1 VTFIRQRLVPV
12 EIIGRNIMAIFWAA
26 FFVLFPVLVIYL
38 SQRIPFLNRLGSVVI
53 CYAVGILIGNIGVLP
68 ENIFDTQDLFMTLAI
83 PIAIPL
89 IFFSIDIKRWSRLAG
104 KSLLSFAF
112 CLVGVTVTVCAGYF
126 LFKNLIGDETWKVSG
141 MLIGVYTGGTP
152 NLAAIGTALQID
164 PTVYVAAHTSDVA
177 VGAIWFLIVITV
189 LQRVLLKFLPA
200 FQAAGD
206 ENQGQEEANFD
217 SYVGIFQRKVVL
229 PLLGAFGIAIG
240 IFAIGAGLTFVVP
253 KDYAMLV
260 AILTVS
266 TLGIAFSFI
275 PAIRRIPM
283 TFQLGQ
289 YLILIFCLVV
299 SSMADIRELLTTA
312 PAMIGF
318 VAFVYFTSVAIHVA
332 LAAIAR
338 IDADT
343 VIITSVA
350 GLYSPPFVP
359 MVAAVLKN
367 KEIVVSGVIT
377 GIIGWVIGT
386 YLGIAIAY
394 TLQMF

>member
-1 VTFIRQRLVPV
+1 MI
-12 EIIGRNIMAIFWAA
+12 IFWIL
-26 FFVLFPVLVIYL
+26 FFILFPALVIYL
-38 SQRIPFLNRLGSVVI
+38 CQRFTPLNRLGSVVI

-68 ENIFDTQDLFMTLAI
+68 ENIFDTQDMLMTLTI

-112 CLVGVTVTVCAGYF
+112 ALVGVVITVCAGYF
-126 LFKNLIGDETWKVSG
+126 LFRGLVGGEAWKVGG

-177 VGAIWFLIVITV
+177 VGAIWFLILITV

-200 FQAAGD
+200 FQSAGG
-206 ENQGQEEANFD
+206 ENQSQDEVNFD
-217 SYVGIFQRKVVL
+217 SYVGIFQRKVIL

-240 IFAIGAGLTFVVP
+240 IFAVGAGLTFVVP
-253 KDYAMLV
+253 KDYAMVV

-266 TLGIAFSFI
+266 TLGIAFSFV
-275 PAIRRIPM
+275 PAVRRIPM
-283 TFQLGQ
+283 TFQFGQ
-289 YLILIFCLVV
+289 YLILIFCLAV
-299 SSMADIRELLTTA
+299 SSMADIKELLTTA

-318 VAFVYFTSVAIHVA
+318 VAFVYFISVAIHVA
-332 LAAIAR
+332 LSAIAR

-350 GLYSPPFVP
+350 ALYSPPFVP
-359 MVAAVLKN
+359 MVASVLKN

-377 GIIGWVIGT
+377 GIIGWVVGT

-394 TLQMF
+394 TLHMF

>member
-1 VTFIRQRLVPV
+1 M
-12 EIIGRNIMAIFWAA
+12 NIFWAV

-38 SQRIPFLNRLGSVVI
+38 CQRFPILNKLGAVVI
-53 CYAVGILIGNIGVLP
+53 CYAVGIIIGNIGILP
-68 ENIFDTQDLFMTLAI
+68 ENIFGVQDTLMTLVI
-83 PIAIPL
+83 PLAIPL

-104 KSLLSFAF
+104 KSLLSFTFEVLA
-112 CLVGVTVTVCAGYF
+112 VVIVVCAGYF
-126 LFKNLIGDETWKVSG
+126 MFRSLIGEETWKVSG

-164 PTVYVAAHTSDVA
+164 PTVYVATHASDVII
-177 VGAIWFLIVITV
+177 GAIWLLIIITV
-189 LQRVLLKFLPA
+189 LQRILLKFLPP
-200 FQAAGD
+200 FQRLGD
-206 ENQGQEEANFD
+206 ESQSQEQANFD
-217 SYVGIFQRKVVL
+217 SYVGIFQRKVII
-229 PLLGAFGIAIG
+229 PLLGAFGIAVG
-240 IFAIGAGLTFVVP
+240 IFAVGAGLTLVVP
-253 KDYAMLV
+253 KEFAMVV

-299 SSMADIRELLTTA
+299 SSMADVKELLNTA
-312 PAMIGF
+312 PAMIGL
-318 VAFVYFTSVAIHVA
+318 VAFVYLVSVAVHVA
-332 LAAIAR
+332 LSAIAK
-338 IDADT
+338 IDTDT

-359 MVAAVLKN
+359 MVAAALKN
-367 KEIVVSGVIT
+367 KEVIVSGVIT

-386 YLGIAIAY
+386 YLGIAVAY
-394 TLQMF
+394 VLHMF